1 MCTKIKAAPNE
12 SVAEASNADENIYY
26 LHGYIVHYHVA
37 PILQIMH
44 AAYLIACMIKTK
56 NQHRQQGKAAQG

>member
-44 AAYLIACMIKTK
+44 AAYLIACMIKT
-56 NQHRQQGKAAQG
+56 